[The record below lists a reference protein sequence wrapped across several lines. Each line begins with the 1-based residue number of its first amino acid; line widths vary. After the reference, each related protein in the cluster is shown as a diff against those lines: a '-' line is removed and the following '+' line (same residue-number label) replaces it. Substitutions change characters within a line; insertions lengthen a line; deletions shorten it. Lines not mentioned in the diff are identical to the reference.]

1 MYQRIIDLHV
11 HTDNSPDGNHSAM
24 FICER
29 AELNGVRALALTD
42 HCEVERYKSE
52 HYDKRVKHAFFEA
65 SKAQSAFRGKVLVL
79 RGIELGQPH
88 YDPETAR
95 AIVSAR
101 PYDEVLGSVHYL
113 RNGIDFYDMEHFD
126 EASAHALT
134 VEYLDEILQML
145 EWGNFD
151 ILAHLTYPMRY
162 MYARAG
168 ILIDLEKYKKQVDEI
183 LKRVAETGKA
193 LEINTAGLR
202 QPIGRLSPEFDTIKR
217 FRELGGEYITY
228 GSDAHFA
235 DDVGKGMNEAYDA
248 MRQAG
253 FTQLTL
259 FQQRMPLQMPID

>member
-95 AIVSAR
+95 
-101 PYDEVLGSVHYL
+101 P
-113 RNGIDFYDMEHFD
+113 
-126 EASAHALT
+126 
-134 VEYLDEILQML
+134 
-145 EWGNFD
+145 
-151 ILAHLTYPMRY
+151 
-162 MYARAG
+162 
-168 ILIDLEKYKKQVDEI
+168 
-183 LKRVAETGKA
+183 
-193 LEINTAGLR
+193 
-202 QPIGRLSPEFDTIKR
+202 
-217 FRELGGEYITY
+217 
-228 GSDAHFA
+228 
-235 DDVGKGMNEAYDA
+235 
-248 MRQAG
+248 
-253 FTQLTL
+253 
-259 FQQRMPLQMPID
+259 